1 MKKNKKITVILIL
14 AVLGVIT
21 AGALFCL
28 SRLNA
33 NPADPIVEID
43 TKKTVSEDTIPSLK
57 QTDKVKEEEKD
68 DPVIQQEPAK
78 TNNAVQEDPQE
89 ETPDTTEQKKS
100 GHYEERQV
108 LVKDAWDEKILV
120 RKGECEAILVKDAY
134 DEEVWEDGA
143 WYGPD
148 SIEAKVCNGCGEIFY
163 DSISQHMAEFP
174 EHGGWH
180 NEMIAQGEPYWHGNS
195 IVIHH
200 DAVYE
205 TVCEED
211 EYEIVHHDA
220 EYETVSVWIED

>member
-1 MKKNKKITVILIL
+1 MKKKKRTKAILIL
-14 AVLGVIT
+14 VLLGILIGT
-21 AGALFCL
+21 ASFY
-28 SRLNA
+28 LNILDTDPA
-33 NPADPIVEID
+33 NLIVESE
-43 TKKTVSEDTIPSLK
+43 TKETVSEDTTPSVK
-57 QTDKVKEEEKD
+57 PTDKAKEAEKKE
-68 DPVIQQEPAK
+68 PLIQQEPVK
-78 TNNAVQEDPQE
+78 TNNTAQEDPRE
-89 ETPDTTEQKKS
+89 ESSDTTEQKKS

-108 LVKDAWDEKILV
+108 LVREAWDEKILV
-120 RKGECEAILVKDAY
+120 RKGECRSILVKDAY

-163 DSISQHMAEFP
+163 DSISEHMSEFP

-180 NEMIAQGEPYWHGNS
+180 NEMIAQGEPYWHGS
-195 IVIHH
+195 RTVIHH